1 MKRVLPLLV
10 LALLLAPLAGAST
23 AVPIDLSGPYK
34 SNWDD
39 VQLAQRGRHVTGSY
53 VCCGGGTIDGTIEGR
68 TVRYRWR
75 QPGGEGR
82 GIWTVR
88 DGRLSGT
95 WGVGNDED
103 DGGRW
108 DLTPGSGS
116 TRPSRSEPAQLP
128 VAAYAVSLVAL
139 FFSSVTSLRTV

>member
-1 MKRVLPLLV
+1 MKRVLLV
-10 LALLLAPLAGAST
+10 LLIALVLAPLAAAST
-23 AVPIDLSGPYK
+23 STQVDVSGPYG

-39 VQLAQRGRHVTGSY
+39 VHLQQRGRHVTGSY

-82 GIWTVR
+82 GIWTLG
-88 DGRLSGT
+88 DGSLEGT

-108 DLTPGSGS
+108 DLTRDTGGDA
-116 TRPSRSEPAQLP
+116 TLAE
-128 VAAYAVSLVAL
+128 
-139 FFSSVTSLRTV
+139 

>member
-1 MKRVLPLLV
+1 MKHPR
-10 LALLLAPLAGAST
+10 ALLLLVVALLLLRPFAAAST
-23 AVPIDLSGPYK
+23 RTQADVSGPYR

-39 VQLAQRGRHVTGSY
+39 VHLEQRGRHVTGSY

-68 TVRYRWR
+68 TVRYRWK

-82 GIWTVR
+82 GIWTIR
-88 DGRLSGT
+88 DGRLDGT

-108 DLTPGSGS
+108 DLTPDAMVDV
-116 TRPSRSEPAQLP
+116 TLAQ
-128 VAAYAVSLVAL
+128 
-139 FFSSVTSLRTV
+139 